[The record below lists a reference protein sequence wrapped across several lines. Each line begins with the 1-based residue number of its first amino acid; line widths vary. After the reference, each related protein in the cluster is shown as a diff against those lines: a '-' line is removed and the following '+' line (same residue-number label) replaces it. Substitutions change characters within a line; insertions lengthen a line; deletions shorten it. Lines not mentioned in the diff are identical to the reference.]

1 MASASERL
9 VVQLTAK
16 EKREI
21 RRRARDA
28 GLNVSEFVRRAA
40 TGAADMDAELLGLL
54 DRAERAAKEGI
65 AMIDDALGFVK
76 ASNVRIARME
86 AEAKSS

>member
-21 RRRARDA
+21 RRRAHEA

-40 TGAADMDAELLGLL
+40 TGTAEVDTELLGLL
-54 DRAERAAKEGI
+54 GRADRAAKEGI
-65 AMIDDALGFVK
+65 AMIDDALDFVR

-86 AEAKSS
+86 AAAKSS

>member
-1 MASASERL
+1 MAVANERL

-16 EKREI
+16 DKREI
-21 RRRARDA
+21 RRRAREA

-40 TGAADMDAELLGLL
+40 TGAAEADSELLGIL
-54 DRAERAAKEGI
+54 DRAESAAKEGI
-65 AMIDDALGFVK
+65 AMIDDALAFVN

>member
-1 MASASERL
+1 MAIASERL

-21 RRRARDA
+21 RWRAREA
-28 GLNVSEFVRRAA
+28 GLNLSEFVRRAA
-40 TGAADMDAELLGLL
+40 TGVADMDDALLGLL

-65 AMIDDALGFVK
+65 ALIDDALEFVK

>member
-21 RRRARDA
+21 RRRAREA

-40 TGAADMDAELLGLL
+40 TGVADMDDELLGLL

-65 AMIDDALGFVK
+65 ALIDDALDFVK

>member
-65 AMIDDALGFVK
+65 AMIDDALTFVK